1 MQQALR
7 RSSLVPAG
15 FVVESAFCNA
25 DNTVIT
31 VRPTQS
37 IGVCPSCGTVSR
49 RVHSHYRRRVR
60 DLPLSGLM
68 VDLVVIAR
76 RFRCDA
82 VLCGQQIFTER
93 FPEGVLAPSARRTS
107 RLDGIVHHL
116 GLALG
121 GRPAA
126 VFAKRLMLPVSN
138 DTLLRVVRRRSRPPS
153 DPLKVIGI
161 DDWAWRRNHRY
172 ASIVCNLERHRIVT
186 LLPDREPATA
196 QAWLA
201 AHPTIEIIA
210 RDRGGGYG
218 EAAAK
223 ALPHAVQ
230 VADRWHLMENASRA
244 FLDAVRK
251 SMRQVRNVIGAT
263 RIEPELLTA
272 AERLQYEG
280 YLRREET
287 NAAILEL
294 SKSGMAIKQIVRQT
308 SYSRQLVRQVV
319 RGERNDVFRTRQSS
333 LDVHLPWLDEQWASG
348 CRNGAE
354 LWRRLTARGFRGSLR
369 VVSEWATRRR
379 RAEKVDAE
387 NLQRIPSAR
396 TIARLMTIGRDRL
409 SKAETVTVAAIEA
422 GMPALVEAREIIA
435 EFHVMVRRKAAAGL
449 ATWIE
454 RARASLVASFANGV
468 TKDEAAVRAAITLP
482 WSNGQTEGQIT
493 RLKLVRRQMYGR
505 GNIDLLQ
512 ARLIGAE

>member
-7 RSSLVPAG
+7 RSSLVPSG
-15 FVVESAFCNA
+15 FVVESACYEA
-25 DNTVIT
+25 DRAVFT
-31 VRPTQS
+31 VRAS
-37 IGVCPSCGTVSR
+37 SGFGLCPSCGTISR
-49 RVHSHYRRRVR
+49 RVHSRYRRRVT
-60 DLPLSGLM
+60 DLPLSGRI
-68 VDLVVIAR
+68 VRLVMIAR

-82 VLCGQQIFTER
+82 VLCGRQIFTER
-93 FPEGVLAPSARRTS
+93 FPEGALAPLARR
-107 RLDGIVHHL
+107 I
-116 GLALG
+116 
-121 GRPAA
+121 RP
-126 VFAKRLMLPVSN
+126 P
-138 DTLLRVVRRRSRPPS
+138 TELLRVV
-153 DPLKVIGI
+153 GI

-172 ASIVCNLERHRIVT
+172 ASIICNLERRRIVT

-196 QAWLA
+196 QAWFA
-201 AHPTIEIIA
+201 AHPTIGIVA

-251 SMRQVRNVIGAT
+251 SMRQIRGAIGAT
-263 RIEPELLTA
+263 SINPELLTA

-287 NAAILEL
+287 NAAILAL
-294 SKSGMAIKQIVRQT
+294 SKSGVAIKHITRQT
-308 SYSRQLVRQVV
+308 GHSRKLVRQVI

-333 LDVHLPWLDEQWASG
+333 LDVHLPWLDDQWASG
-348 CRNGAE
+348 CRSGAE

-369 VVSEWATRRR
+369 VVGEWATRRR
-379 RAEKVDAE
+379 RAERADAE

-396 TIARLMTIGRDRL
+396 TITRLMTIGRDTL

-422 GMPALVEAREIIA
+422 GVPTLVEAREIIA
-435 EFHVMVRRKAAAGL
+435 EFHRMIRHEAIAGL
-449 ATWIE
+449 TPWIQ
-454 RARASLVASFANGV
+454 RARTSLVASFGSGV
-468 TKDEAAVRAAITLP
+468 AKDEAAVRAAITLP
-482 WSNGQTEGQIT
+482 WSNGQTEGHIT

-505 GNIDLLQ
+505 GKIDLLQ